1 MNQRSFLKLC
11 LGGGFLGLFFMI
23 GLQSPIFAGS
33 EKTGA
38 AVRACYYQ
46 GLKLKV
52 KLPELIRYIELIKL
66 NTRRGASY
74 SDIGKSLKQIFNKAS
89 NQGYVNFPE
98 FLAETD
104 LSNKKDS
111 IRNFGLTEY
120 KNLIIIKGTQKN
132 VRNIIGK

>member
-52 KLPELIRYIELIKL
+52 KLPDLIRYAESIKL
-66 NTRRGASY
+66 NKGGRASY
-74 SDIGKSLKQIFNKAS
+74 SDIGSSLKQIFNKAS
-89 NQGYVNFPE
+89 EQGYTEFST

-111 IRNFGLTEY
+111 IKKFGLTEY
-120 KNLIIIKGTQKN
+120 KNLIIIKGSCK
-132 VRNIIGK
+132 KC